1 MTQPSFISQE
11 KVDNFAMAI
20 KHETFIH
27 LTSTSIITA
36 TQTRPAVRHGIFIYL
51 TFTSVS
57 GATHLNN
64 YCLHQPVNGKVVV
77 VGRCLAEADVAD
89 KAA

>member
-1 MTQPSFISQE
+1 MTQLSFISQE

-27 LTSTSIITA
+27 LTSTSVITA
-36 TQTRPAVRHGIFIYL
+36 TQTIPAIRHGIFIYL

-57 GATHLNN
+57 GAMYLNY
-64 YCLHQPVNGKVVV
+64 YCLHQPVNGKVAVV
-77 VGRCLAEADVAD
+77 SRCLAEADAMD

>member
-1 MTQPSFISQE
+1 MTQLSFISQE

-36 TQTRPAVRHGIFIYL
+36 TQTRPAIRHGIFIYL

>member
-1 MTQPSFISQE
+1 MTQLSFISQE